1 MALFL
6 FDENG
11 KGSCSVDF
19 LIVGQFFH
27 SFASFFFMTEALRTS
42 KREMAVATRGNYLN

>member
-1 MALFL
+1 MALFVL
-6 FDENG
+6 DENG
-11 KGSCSVDF
+11 KGSYSVDF
-19 LIVGQFFH
+19 LIESGPCH